1 MKKRIYWAAALMLLA
16 IGCNKNSEE
25 LSGIPIRL
33 SVSLEGETKAT
44 HLNTDNINEIDFI
57 IRDNQNSSYSHSNT
71 RFTPKGNVWEP
82 ESRMLWYSYQT
93 AADILCLSPCLSVR
107 DVWIT
112 NDTSSPLFTW
122 EIESVQ
128 TAGSYASDLLMSVQA
143 NSNPNIMI
151 NSGALGICFHHA
163 MSLLTINVELGTEFN
178 LPSIPTSNPIESV
191 IVGGLKLK
199 GDYYS
204 VVKGGVV
211 WDGVK
216 LVPQALSEGNIRTY
230 AKSWT
235 PATNTEDHC
244 TAVYECIILPQEGS
258 GLELKVRTA
267 NKEFSFTPTIS
278 AGFAFEAGKSYVI
291 KLKAGK
297 NYASLNSVTV
307 FDWNTGAYISYKE
320 TD

>member
-1 MKKRIYWAAALMLLA
+1 MKKNIYWAAALMLLA

-44 HLNTDNINEIDFI
+44 HQNTDNINELDFI
-57 IRDNQNSSYSHSNT
+57 IRDLINSSYSYSNT
-71 RFTPKGNVWEP
+71 RFTPKGNIWEP
-82 ESRMLWYSYQT
+82 ESQMLWHSHLT
-93 AADILCLSPCLSVR
+93 TADILCISPCLSDR

-128 TAGSYASDLLMSVQA
+128 TADSYASDLLLSVQK
-143 NSNPNIMI
+143 NSSPNITI
-151 NSGALGICFHHA
+151 NSGALGIRFSHA

-178 LPSIPTSNPIESV
+178 LPSIPTSSPIESV
-191 IVGGLKLK
+191 TVGGLKLK

-204 VVKGGVV
+204 VLKSGVI

-216 LVPQALSEGNIRTY
+216 LVPQAGSEGDIQTY

-235 PATNTEDHC
+235 PATITEDHC

-267 NKEFSFTPTIS
+267 NKEFGFTPTIS

-291 KLKAGK
+291 NLKAGK